1 MYIFS
6 CNLAN
11 YWMYLLSLTAT
22 QVTLSITYE
31 SGVEY
36 EMET

>member
-1 MYIFS
+1 M
-6 CNLAN
+6 C
-11 YWMYLLSLTAT
+11 LLSLTAT

-36 EMET
+36 EWKFKQFAVGFPF